1 VDPCRRER
9 LSGGM
14 DRKAEEEFIA
24 ELWAMT
30 TTQRGPARLPVPLH
44 GSRAA
49 GWMIYGTC
57 PGARGR
63 PGGRDQPRGIRLGR
77 HGQGP
82 FTRYGKE

>member
-1 VDPCRRER
+1 MGDDDNAARRP
-9 LSGGM
+9 S
-14 DRKAEEEFIA
+14 
-24 ELWAMT
+24 
-30 TTQRGPARLPVPLH
+30 